1 MGLGL
6 PSVLPI
12 NGVKI
17 QAKQKGKKFEKNP
30 CLCRNRNLIQGQT
43 SNDWRISFI
52 NSGFFDTQAQLGSAF
67 LPW

>member
-1 MGLGL
+1 MPAVLIMGLGL

-43 SNDWRISFI
+43 SND
-52 NSGFFDTQAQLGSAF
+52 
-67 LPW
+67 